1 MDLQL
6 ERDKIEQRIQL
17 NKTEV
22 YRLME
27 EIKKDI
33 KKVKHLDKLIKHA
46 TNLGLLEIERTGSET
61 SEQYMERIQTAGKTN
76 SAHSFTEGSDL

>member
-1 MDLQL
+1 MDLQI

-27 EIKKDI
+27 EMKRDI
-33 KKVKHLDKLIKHA
+33 KKVKDLDKLIKHA
-46 TNLGLLEIERTGSET
+46 TKMGLLEIERTGSET
-61 SEQYMERIQTAGKTN
+61 SEEYMERLKKAGKTL
-76 SAHSFTEGSDL
+76 EL